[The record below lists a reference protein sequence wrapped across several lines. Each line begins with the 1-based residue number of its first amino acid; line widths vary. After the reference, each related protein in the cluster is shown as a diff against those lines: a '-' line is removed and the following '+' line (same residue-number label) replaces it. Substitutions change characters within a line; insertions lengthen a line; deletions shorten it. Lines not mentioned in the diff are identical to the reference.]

1 MFLSILDLIL
11 LVIMCLFVAFGFFVG
26 LIEALGSIVGLF
38 LGVWLGG
45 IFYKDVGDGI
55 AKYVFNQQNLAYVVS
70 FVVIYAVVTKLVG
83 FLFYIISKVYKL
95 FTLIPFLKTVNRVA
109 GAVLG
114 LVESALILGV
124 TLIFLSQFPFSSW
137 LANQLSHS
145 QIALWLMAVAKIL
158 TPLLPKIFLSINPI
172 K

>member
-11 LVIMCLFVAFGFFVG
+11 LVIMCLFVTFGFFVG

-45 IFYKDVGDGI
+45 IFYKDVGNGI

-109 GAVLG
+109 GAILG

-145 QIALWLMAVAKIL
+145 QIALWLMAIAKVL
-158 TPLLPKIFLSINPI
+158 TPLLPKIFVSINPI
-172 K
+172 Q

>member
-124 TLIFLSQFPFSSW
+124 TLIFLAQFPFSSW
-137 LANQLSHS
+137 LTNQLSHS
-145 QIALWLMAVAKIL
+145 QIALWLMAIAKVL
-158 TPLLPKIFLSINPI
+158 TPLLPRIFVSINPI
-172 K
+172 Q

>member
-95 FTLIPFLKTVNRVA
+95 FTIIPFLKTINRVA
-109 GAVLG
+109 GALLG
-114 LVESALILGV
+114 LIESALILGV
-124 TLIFLSQFPFSSW
+124 TLIFLAQFPFSSW
-137 LANQLSHS
+137 LTRELGHS
-145 QIALWLMAVAKIL
+145 QIALWLMAVAKVL
-158 TPLLPKIFLSINPI
+158 TPLLPKIFVSINPI
-172 K
+172 Q